1 MKRSIKTMLA
11 ALVMS
16 LSLAVPV
23 VAGPMEDARD
33 AYIRKDYATALRLWL
48 PLAEQG
54 DAQAQSNL
62 GSLYYG
68 GRGVPQD
75 YAKAM
80 KWYRKA
86 AEQGNAKASF

>member
-68 GRGVPQD
+68 GRGRAAGLREGDEVVPQGG
-75 YAKAM
+75 
-80 KWYRKA
+80 RTG
-86 AEQGNAKASF
+86 QR